1 MRRVILE
8 SPYAAGAVEQWA
20 VAATIADNVAYAKR
34 CMLDCLGRGDAPIA
48 SHLLWTQDGLL
59 DDLDPDQRKAGIE
72 AGLAWGPVADAAV
85 FYVDRGASRGMI
97 AAAERYASLGVSM
110 EWRTLERGPVFAPR
124 AMLAIRDL
132 QAAAR
137 GNLQEGA
144 AGDFNRALDNFYA
157 SLRNSGAGRLL
168 EKLAEALGRR
178 G

>member
-34 CMLDCLGRGDAPIA
+34 CMLDCLGRRDAPIA

-59 DDLDPDQRKAGIE
+59 DDRDPDQRKAGIE

-85 FYVDRGASRGMI
+85 FYVDRGASRGML
-97 AAAERYASLGVSM
+97 AAAERYASVGVKM
-110 EWRTLERGPVFAPR
+110 EWRSLAARPLCHPR
-124 AMLAIRDL
+124 AMLAIVELERASRYRLEDGAL
-132 QAAAR
+132 ADIDRAR
-137 GNLQEGA
+137 E
-144 AGDFNRALDNFYA
+144 NFYSA
-157 SLRNSGAGRLL
+157 LRNSGAGRLL
-168 EKLAEALGRR
+168 EKLSEALGRR